1 MGLDITFFK
10 TKRPDFKNGEV
21 GVFDENGDN
30 KYGDKEIY
38 YLRNNRE
45 LRDYLQSLD
54 ESNTWIN
61 QKVIELD
68 YDIIKKLSKFVEDE
82 NFVNIL
88 SESLNKGYVV
98 YVECNW

>member
-21 GVFDENGDN
+21 SIYDENGDN
-30 KYGDKEIY
+30 NYGDKEIY

-54 ESNTWIN
+54 EPNTWIN

-68 YDIIKKLSKFVEDE
+68 YDTILKLSEFVEDE

-88 SESLNKGYVV
+88 SEPLNKGYVV

>member
-10 TKRPDFKNGEV
+10 TKRSNFKNGEV

-68 YDIIKKLSKFVEDE
+68 YDTIKKLSEFVEDE
-82 NFVNIL
+82 NFVNTL
-88 SESLNKGYVV
+88 SEPLNRGYVV

>member
-10 TKRPDFKNGEV
+10 TKRLDFKNGEV
-21 GVFDENGDN
+21 GILDENGDN

-68 YDIIKKLSKFVEDE
+68 YDVIKKLSDFVEDE
-82 NFVNIL
+82 NFMSIL
-88 SESLNKGYVV
+88 SEFLNKGYVV

>member
-10 TKRPDFKNGEV
+10 TKRSDFKNGEV
-21 GVFDENGDN
+21 GILDENGDN
-30 KYGDKEIY
+30 RYSDKEIY

-54 ESNTWIN
+54 EPNTWIN

-68 YDIIKKLSKFVEDE
+68 YDTIKLDYKNNLLKNYFSLLPVSIVF
-82 NFVNIL
+82 NFL
-88 SESLNKGYVV
+88 SELY
-98 YVECNW
+98 

>member
-21 GVFDENGDN
+21 GIFDKNGDN

-82 NFVNIL
+82 NFVSIL

-98 YVECNW
+98 YAECNW